1 MVKPEIML
9 CKTLLNLS
17 TLNTLTYLLT
27 YEMDQR
33 IIDAAIRQWR
43 ARLRARIKAKGGH
56 FGHTLS
62 QCVLGLLANVTALTT
77 RHNVL
82 NFCHF
87 VLVYSKAVQ

>member
-1 MVKPEIML
+1 
-9 CKTLLNLS
+9 
-17 TLNTLTYLLT
+17 
-27 YEMDQR
+27 MDQR
-33 IIDAAIRQWR
+33 IIDAAIRQCR

-82 NFCHF
+82 NFVTLCLF
-87 VLVYSKAVQ
+87 IQKLYNKNQCFP